1 MDIEKAFDSL
11 DYSSL
16 TSILKKIGLGK
27 SFINWIDILLKD
39 QQLCIINGGKT
50 THVLTWKEALAKVIQ
65 SCHVFFLYLN
75 CFLYSAYEM
84 IRYSFLKMHSPLKTY
99 LKYLKLFFFF
109 ED

>member
-16 TSILKKIGLGK
+16 ISILKKIGLGK

-65 SCHVFFLYLN
+65 SRHVFFSYLN
-75 CFLYSAYEM
+75 CFLYSAYADD
-84 IRYSFLKMHSPLKTY
+84 TT
-99 LKYLKLFFFF
+99 FFFKDAQSIENLF
-109 ED
+109 EIFKTIFLF